1 MNDAQRV
8 ETRVEMI
15 AIGDELLDGRTR
27 DANAHYLGAA
37 LRRLGGSLE
46 RVTMINDE
54 PQIMVETVRAAARR
68 ADLVITSG
76 GLGPTLDDRTREA
89 LAVAA
94 GQGLRQDTDTV
105 ARLHR
110 KYEERGR
117 EMNDANLRQALFPQH
132 ARIFPSEVGTADV
145 FETRVEDTAV
155 ISLPGVPREFRH
167 FVDTLIATRL
177 AGTTARRFH
186 KLYAYGRGESSLA
199 TDLERAALPP
209 EIKVTWS
216 AHFPVV
222 DIELSADPAA
232 PDSLLDSA
240 VVRAQSALR
249 PWLFET
255 DTRYANGAVAALLR
269 TKKWRMVSAESCTG
283 GLIASKLTDVPGSSR
298 WFERGFIVYSNEA
311 KREELGVEAALLEE
325 HGAVSRQVAAAMAA
339 GARRLRGVD
348 VAIAVTG
355 IAGPGGG
362 SAEKPVGTVFLGY
375 ADGNFVHVIHACFPG
390 RSRTDF
396 KALVSE
402 LALMLLL
409 RAAHGRHE
417 ELKRFDGVVAVH
429 SESMP

>member
-1 MNDAQRV
+1 MTDAQRV

-46 RVTMINDE
+46 RVTIITDE
-54 PQIMVETVRAAARR
+54 PRLMVETVRAAAER

-94 GQGLRQDTDTV
+94 GQGLRQDADTV
-105 ARLHR
+105 ARLHL

-117 EMNDANLRQALFPQH
+117 EMNDANLRQALFPQN
-132 ARIFPSEVGTADV
+132 AQIIPSEVGTADV
-145 FETRVEDTAV
+145 FETRVLETAV

-167 FVDTLIATRL
+167 FVDTLIATRI
-177 AGTTARRFH
+177 AGNTARRFH

-199 TDLERAALPP
+199 GDLEAAALPP
-209 EIKVTWS
+209 EVKITWS

-222 DIELSADPAA
+222 DIELSVDPGV
-232 PDSLLDSA
+232 PDNLFESA
-240 VVRAQSALR
+240 VARAQEVLR

-255 DTRYANGAVAALLR
+255 ETRYANGAVATLLR
-269 TKKWRMVSAESCTG
+269 EKKWKMVSAESCTG
-283 GLIASKLTDVPGSSR
+283 GLIASKLTDVPGASR
-298 WFERGFIVYSNEA
+298 WFERGFVVYSNDA
-311 KREELGVEAALLEE
+311 KREELGVEPALLEE
-325 HGAVSRQVAAAMAA
+325 HGAVSRPVAAAMAR
-339 GARRLRGVD
+339 GARKLRGVD
-348 VAIAVTG
+348 VALAVTG

-362 SAEKPVGTVFLGY
+362 SDEKPVGTVYLGY
-375 ADGNFVHVIHACFPG
+375 ADRNCTHVVHACFPG
-390 RSRTDF
+390 RSRADF

-417 ELKRFDGVVAVH
+417 ALTRFDGVVAVH